1 MLYLRIASVI
11 ALLQFA
17 AHTTL
22 VLRYQPKH
30 GPDEVNVVQTMKAH
44 EFRFGGFAKHSY
56 WDMYVGYALFA
67 AFNCLVEAVLFWQLA
82 GMMST
87 TNVRPILALFLA
99 ANVVYAL
106 LVARYFFLL
115 PLYADVAVAVCLG
128 IAIAGAPRVTHAT
141 AARPR
146 RDDRS

>member
-11 ALLQFA
+11 ALLQFV

-22 VLRYQPKH
+22 ILRYQPKH
-30 GPDEVNVVQTMKAH
+30 GPEEVRVVQTMKAYA
-44 EFRFGGFAKHSY
+44 FRFGGTATHSY
-56 WDMYVGYALFA
+56 WEMYFGYALFA

-82 GMMST
+82 GMMPAAG
-87 TNVRPILALFLA
+87 VRPIVALFLV

-115 PLYADVAVAVCLG
+115 PLYADVAIAICLG
-128 IAIAGAPRVTHAT
+128 LALL
-141 AARPR
+141 R
-146 RDDRS
+146 R